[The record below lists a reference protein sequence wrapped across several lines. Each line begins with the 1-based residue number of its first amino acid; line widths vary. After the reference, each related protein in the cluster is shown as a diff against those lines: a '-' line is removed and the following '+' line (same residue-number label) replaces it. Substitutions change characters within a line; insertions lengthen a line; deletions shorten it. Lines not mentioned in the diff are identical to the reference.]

1 MKKTSTKP
9 YFSTTE
15 VAKILGVSRIAI
27 FHKIKKGQ
35 LEAERYGRNYLI
47 SHEALEKMR
56 EPLTDA
62 RKREIDQS
70 MNRIIKEYGEA
81 LRMLGKE

>member
-47 SHEALEKMR
+47 SHEALEKIASLLR
-56 EPLTDA
+56 TRGK
-62 RKREIDQS
+62 RK
-70 MNRIIKEYGEA
+70 
-81 LRMLGKE
+81 

>member
-47 SHEALEKMR
+47 SHEALEKN
-56 EPLTDA
+56 A
-62 RKREIDQS
+62 RASYGRAEKG
-70 MNRIIKEYGEA
+70 NRPEHESYHQGIW
-81 LRMLGKE
+81 